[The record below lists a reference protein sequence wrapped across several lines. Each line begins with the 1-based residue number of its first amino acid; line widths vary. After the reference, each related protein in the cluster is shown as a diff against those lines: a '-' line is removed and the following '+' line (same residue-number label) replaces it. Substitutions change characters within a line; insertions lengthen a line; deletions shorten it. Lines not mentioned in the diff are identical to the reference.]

1 MKSITASVRSGL
13 AALLSENIG
22 NIAEAGA
29 EEQHIY
35 PILAQR
41 IPAFRKELE
50 LLSQHK
56 QLHAG
61 LERLEAYL
69 DEVKASKRDLR
80 LDELKVIMDS
90 FGSVLFAHLDDEVRQ
105 LGPEHLR
112 KYYTLEEVRN
122 LPM

>member
-1 MKSITASVRSGL
+1 M
-13 AALLSENIG
+13 
-22 NIAEAGA
+22 
-29 EEQHIY
+29 
-35 PILAQR
+35 
-41 IPAFRKELE
+41 PAFRKELE